1 MWEKARLGPSSAYY
15 SLDGQCL
22 ISNIDR
28 TLRFDMP
35 TRSIALTFM
44 FFIGLPIVEVER
56 LVVRDGQRVDADVR
70 RRVPRHNGK
79 VRRHPEMQSTKN
91 EIIENRWLA
100 IR

>member
-1 MWEKARLGPSSAYY
+1 
-15 SLDGQCL
+15 
-22 ISNIDR
+22 
-28 TLRFDMP
+28 MP